1 MIDYK
6 ASSHFS
12 LETLESGFCFGVQNF
27 IVFLSAIHCC
37 FRSAGEVA
45 CGETAKRREELPH
58 LLSASVWC
66 L

>member
-1 MIDYK
+1 MSDC
-6 ASSHFS
+6 FS
-12 LETLESGFCFGVQNF
+12 VETLESGFCFGVQC
-27 IVFLSAIHCC
+27 HCFPFC
-37 FRSAGEVA
+37 LYLRFRSAGEVT